1 MPCRGQE
8 KEHFLEVAEG
18 ASGDMVILIRVD
30 DRLLHGQIIC
40 SWVPFIKADSLVVAS
55 DEAAS
60 DSLVSEIISACGCNE
75 LSVIVKSVADTAAY
89 LNGEA
94 VSSRVMLVVGELRDA
109 MRLYDLGMKFS
120 SINLGN
126 IHHEDD
132 GRVITPSIIVNR
144 EDEAH
149 LRRFR
154 DLGVS
159 IEIRDIPRNESRS
172 YVP

>member
-1 MPCRGQE
+1 
-8 KEHFLEVAEG
+8 
-18 ASGDMVILIRVD
+18 MVILIRVD

-75 LSVIVKSVADTAAY
+75 LSVIVKSVADTVAY
-89 LNGEA
+89 LNGDGGAEA
-94 VSSRVMLVVGELRDA
+94 RVMLVVGELRDA
-109 MRLYDLGMKFS
+109 MRLYELGVKFS

-126 IHHEDD
+126 IHHEDN
-132 GRVITPSIIVNR
+132 GRVITPSIIVNS
-144 EDEAH
+144 EDEAV
-149 LRRFR
+149 LRRLR

-159 IEIRDIPRNESRS
+159 IEIRDIPKNESRE
-172 YVP
+172 YIPG

>member
-1 MPCRGQE
+1 
-8 KEHFLEVAEG
+8 
-18 ASGDMVILIRVD
+18 MVILIRVD

-60 DSLVSEIISACGCNE
+60 DSLVSEIISACGCSE
-75 LSVIVKSVADTAAY
+75 LSVRVKSVADTVAY
-89 LNGEA
+89 LKGGGASE
-94 VSSRVMLVVGELRDA
+94 RVMLVVGELRDA
-109 MRLYDLGMKFS
+109 MRLYELGMRFS

-132 GRVITPSIIVNR
+132 GRAITPSIIVNG
-144 EDEAH
+144 EDEAV
-149 LRRFR
+149 LRRLR

-159 IEIRDIPRNESRS
+159 IEIRDIPKNESKE
-172 YVP
+172 YIP

>member
-1 MPCRGQE
+1 
-8 KEHFLEVAEG
+8 
-18 ASGDMVILIRVD
+18 MVILIRVD

-75 LSVIVKSVADTAAY
+75 LSVAVKSVADTAAY
-89 LNGEA
+89 LKGEDGA
-94 VSSRVMLVVGELRDA
+94 EARVMLVVGELRDA
-109 MRLYDLGMKFS
+109 MRLYELGMKFS

-132 GRVITPSIIVNR
+132 GRVITPSIIVNS
-144 EDEAH
+144 EDETV
-149 LRRFR
+149 LRRFME
-154 DLGVS
+154 LGVS
-159 IEIRDIPRNESRS
+159 IEIRDIPKNDSRE
-172 YVP
+172 YTP

>member
-1 MPCRGQE
+1 
-8 KEHFLEVAEG
+8 
-18 ASGDMVILIRVD
+18 MVILVRVD

-60 DSLVSEIISACGCNE
+60 DALVSEIISSCGCSE
-75 LSVIVKSVADTAAY
+75 LSVFVKSVADTVSY
-89 LNGEA
+89 LAGDGNGA
-94 VSSRVMLVVGELRDA
+94 PGRVMLVVGDLRDA
-109 MRLYDLGMKFS
+109 MRLYERGMKFP

-132 GRVITPSIIVNR
+132 GRRITPSIIVNS
-144 EDEAH
+144 EDEEI

-154 DLGVS
+154 ALGVV
-159 IEIRDIPRNESRS
+159 IEIRDIPRNEGME
-172 YVP
+172 YIP

>member
-1 MPCRGQE
+1 
-8 KEHFLEVAEG
+8 
-18 ASGDMVILIRVD
+18 MVILIRVD

-75 LSVIVKSVADTAAY
+75 LSVIVKSVADTVAY
-89 LNGEA
+89 LNGDGGAEA
-94 VSSRVMLVVGELRDA
+94 RVMLVVGELRDA
-109 MRLYDLGMKFS
+109 MRLYELGMKFS

-126 IHHEDD
+126 IHHEDN
-132 GRVITPSIIVNR
+132 GRVITPSVIVNS
-144 EDEAH
+144 EDEAV
-149 LRRFR
+149 LRRLR

-159 IEIRDIPRNESRS
+159 IEIRDIPKNESRE
-172 YVP
+172 YIP

>member
-1 MPCRGQE
+1 
-8 KEHFLEVAEG
+8 
-18 ASGDMVILIRVD
+18 MVILIRVD

-60 DSLVSEIISACGCNE
+60 DSLVSEIISACGCDG
-75 LSVIVKSVADTAAY
+75 LSVSVKSVADTVAF
-89 LNGEA
+89 LNGDGGA
-94 VSSRVMLVVGELRDA
+94 QQRVMLVVGELRDA
-109 MRLYDLGMKFS
+109 MRLYELGMKFS

-132 GRVITPSIIVNR
+132 GRAITPSIIVNS
-144 EDEAH
+144 EDEEI

-154 DLGVS
+154 AMGVS
-159 IEIRDIPRNESRS
+159 IDIRDIPRNDSKE
-172 YVP
+172 YIP

>member
-1 MPCRGQE
+1 
-8 KEHFLEVAEG
+8 
-18 ASGDMVILIRVD
+18 MVILIRVD

-75 LSVIVKSVADTAAY
+75 LSVIVKSVADTVAY
-89 LNGEA
+89 LNGEGGA
-94 VSSRVMLVVGELRDA
+94 QARVMLVVGDLRDA
-109 MRLYDLGMKFS
+109 MRLYEQGMKFS

-132 GRVITPSIIVNR
+132 GRVITPSIIVNS
-144 EDEAH
+144 EDEAV
-149 LRRFR
+149 LRRLQ

-159 IEIRDIPRNESRS
+159 IEIRDIPKNESME
-172 YVP
+172 YIP

>member
-1 MPCRGQE
+1 
-8 KEHFLEVAEG
+8 
-18 ASGDMVILIRVD
+18 MVILIRVD

-75 LSVIVKSVADTAAY
+75 LSVIVKSVADTVAY
-89 LNGEA
+89 LNGDGGAEA
-94 VSSRVMLVVGELRDA
+94 RVMLVVGELRDA
-109 MRLYDLGMKFS
+109 MRLYELGMKFS

-126 IHHEDD
+126 IHHEDN
-132 GRVITPSIIVNR
+132 GRVITPSIIVNS
-144 EDEAH
+144 EDEAV
-149 LRRFR
+149 LRRLR

-159 IEIRDIPRNESRS
+159 IEIRDIPKNESRE
-172 YVP
+172 YIP

>member
-1 MPCRGQE
+1 
-8 KEHFLEVAEG
+8 
-18 ASGDMVILIRVD
+18 MVILIRVD

-75 LSVIVKSVADTAAY
+75 LSVIVKSVADTVAY
-89 LNGEA
+89 LNGDGGAEA
-94 VSSRVMLVVGELRDA
+94 RVMLVVGELRDA
-109 MRLYDLGMKFS
+109 MRLYELGMKFS

-126 IHHEDD
+126 IHHEDN
-132 GRVITPSIIVNR
+132 GRVITPSIIVNS
-144 EDEAH
+144 EDEAV
-149 LRRFR
+149 LRRLR

-159 IEIRDIPRNESRS
+159 IEIRDIPKNESREDI
-172 YVP
+172 PG

>member
-1 MPCRGQE
+1 
-8 KEHFLEVAEG
+8 
-18 ASGDMVILIRVD
+18 MVILIRVD

-75 LSVIVKSVADTAAY
+75 LSVIVKSVADTVAY
-89 LNGEA
+89 LNGDGGAEA
-94 VSSRVMLVVGELRDA
+94 RVMLVVGELRDA
-109 MRLYDLGMKFS
+109 MRLYELGMKFS

-126 IHHEDD
+126 IHHEDN
-132 GRVITPSIIVNR
+132 GRVITPSIIVNS
-144 EDEAH
+144 EDEAV
-149 LRRFR
+149 LRRLR

-159 IEIRDIPRNESRS
+159 IEIRDIPKNESRE
-172 YVP
+172 YIPG

>member
-1 MPCRGQE
+1 
-8 KEHFLEVAEG
+8 
-18 ASGDMVILIRVD
+18 MVILIRVD

-60 DSLVSEIISACGCNE
+60 DSLVSEIISACGCSE
-75 LSVIVKSVADTAAY
+75 LSVRVKSVADTVAY
-89 LNGEA
+89 LNGGGASE
-94 VSSRVMLVVGELRDA
+94 RVMLVVGELRDA
-109 MRLYDLGMKFS
+109 MRLYELGMKFS

-132 GRVITPSIIVNR
+132 GRAITPSIIVNG
-144 EDEAH
+144 EDEAV
-149 LRRFR
+149 LRRLR

-159 IEIRDIPRNESRS
+159 IEIRDIPKNESKE
-172 YVP
+172 YIP

>member
-1 MPCRGQE
+1 
-8 KEHFLEVAEG
+8 
-18 ASGDMVILIRVD
+18 MVILIRVD

-55 DEAAS
+55 DEAAA

-75 LSVIVKSVADTAAY
+75 LSVIVKSVTDTAAY
-89 LNGEA
+89 LSGEG
-94 VSSRVMLVVGELRDA
+94 VSSRVMLVVGELKDA
-109 MRLYDLGMKFS
+109 MRLYELGMKFP

-132 GRVITPSIIVNR
+132 GRAITPSIIVNG
-144 EDEAH
+144 EDEAL

-154 DLGVS
+154 DMGVT
-159 IEIRDIPRNESRS
+159 IEIRDVPKNESKD
-172 YVP
+172 YIPPA

>member
-1 MPCRGQE
+1 
-8 KEHFLEVAEG
+8 
-18 ASGDMVILIRVD
+18 MVILIRVD

-75 LSVIVKSVADTAAY
+75 LSVIVKSVADTVAY
-89 LNGEA
+89 LNGDGGAEA
-94 VSSRVMLVVGELRDA
+94 RVMLVVGELRDA
-109 MRLYDLGMKFS
+109 MRLYELGMKFS

-126 IHHEDD
+126 IHHEDN
-132 GRVITPSIIVNR
+132 GRVITPSIIVNS
-144 EDEAH
+144 EDEAV
-149 LRRFR
+149 LRRLR

>member
-1 MPCRGQE
+1 
-8 KEHFLEVAEG
+8 
-18 ASGDMVILIRVD
+18 MVILIRVD

-75 LSVIVKSVADTAAY
+75 LSVIVKSVADTVAY
-89 LNGEA
+89 LNGDGGAEA
-94 VSSRVMLVVGELRDA
+94 RVMLVVGELRDA
-109 MRLYDLGMKFS
+109 MRIYELGMKFS

-126 IHHEDD
+126 IHHEDN
-132 GRVITPSIIVNR
+132 GRVITPSIIVNS
-144 EDEAH
+144 EDEAV
-149 LRRFR
+149 LRRLR

-159 IEIRDIPRNESRS
+159 IEIRDIPKNESRE
-172 YVP
+172 YIP